1 MSMRQSFFRTFS
13 GRVLFVLA
21 ALAAVAPQ
29 GDARAQEE
37 HRLQGGE
44 VSVFNLA
51 GQVEVVPGSGNDVVV
66 QVMRGGDDASR
77 LEIGVREVDGRQA
90 LIIRYPDDEVVY
102 PEMGRRSRTTLRV
115 RDDGTFGDAG
125 RGGRHEVEIRGSG
138 GGMEAWADLR
148 ISVPRGKDL
157 AVYLAVGEAEVGAV
171 DGDLRIDTGSGEVH
185 ARGGS
190 GSLNIDTGSGEV
202 TVRDFRGDLL
212 VDTGS
217 GAVELSAV
225 QGGEVSVDT
234 GSGAVEGSGV
244 TASYLKVDTGS
255 GRITLSGVSAPDVYL
270 DTGSGPVEL
279 ELLEDVDE
287 LVVDT
292 GSGAVIIRVPSG
304 LGAEIEVDTGSGGI
318 DVDIPLEVRQVKRN
332 YLRGILGDG
341 RGSIR
346 VDTGSGAIRL
356 IGG

>member
-1 MSMRQSFFRTFS
+1 MRQSFFGTFS
-13 GRVLFVLA
+13 GRALFVLA

-44 VSVFNLA
+44 VSVFTLA
-51 GQVEVVPGSGNDVVV
+51 GQVEVVPGSGSDVVV
-66 QVMRGGDDASR
+66 QVMRGGDDASK

-148 ISVPRGKDL
+148 ISVPRGKDV

-185 ARGGS
+185 AQGGS

-270 DTGSGPVEL
+270 DTGSGPVDHQGPLRSGGGDRGGYGERGNRRGHPVGGSAGEAEL
-279 ELLEDVDE
+279 PERDPGGWAGKHPGGHGIRSDPPHRWM
-287 LVVDT
+287 T
-292 GSGAVIIRVPSG
+292 GSVP
-304 LGAEIEVDTGSGGI
+304 APDGS
-318 DVDIPLEVRQVKRN
+318 
-332 YLRGILGDG
+332 
-341 RGSIR
+341 
-346 VDTGSGAIRL
+346 
-356 IGG
+356 